1 MTETYRP
8 PELFC
13 VKSRGGTHKALS
25 EKVDI
30 WSYGVFL
37 FYACTGH
44 HRFPMPT
51 KACVDS
57 YVACFKMHQ
66 DMSSGD
72 EAFRRLLMQMAWGG
86 GRGEEPTIIAAK
98 TRGERIKWY
107 DAILLC
113 LRPTPRDRHFPSTS
127 FFEALM

>member
-1 MTETYRP
+1 M
-8 PELFC
+8 
-13 VKSRGGTHKALS
+13 S
-25 EKVDI
+25 EGVDF
-30 WSYGVFL
+30 WSYGFSM

-57 YVACFKMHQ
+57 YVACFKMQQ
-66 DMSSGD
+66 DMNNGD
-72 EAFRRLLMQMAWGG
+72 EGFRRALMQMAR
-86 GRGEEPTIIAAK
+86 GREPNIIAAK
-98 TRGERIKWY
+98 TTDERIKWH

-113 LRPTPRDRHFPSTS
+113 LRPTPRDRRFPSTS

>member
-30 WSYGVFL
+30 WPYGVVL

-72 EAFRRLLMQMAWGG
+72 EGFRRVLMQMA
-86 GRGEEPTIIAAK
+86 RGCEPNIIAA
-98 TRGERIKWY
+98 TTDERIKWH

-113 LRPTPRDRHFPSTS
+113 LRPTPRDRHFPSAS

>member
-8 PELFC
+8 PELFG
-13 VKSRGGTHKALS
+13 VKTRGGTHKALS

-57 YVACFKMHQ
+57 YVACFKMHK
-66 DMSSGD
+66 DLRSD
-72 EAFRRLLMQMAWGG
+72 EQAFRRLLMQVAWA
-86 GRGEEPTIIAAK
+86 GEREPAIIAAR
-98 TRGERIKWY
+98 TMGERIKWL
-107 DAILLC
+107 DAILLR
-113 LRPTPRDRHFPSTS
+113 LRPTQRDRHFPSTS

>member
-8 PELFC
+8 PELFG
-13 VKSRGGTHKALS
+13 VKTRGGAHKNLS
-25 EKVDI
+25 EYVDI

-57 YVACFKMHQ
+57 YVACYKMHK
-66 DMSSGD
+66 DLSSGD
-72 EAFRRLLMQMAWGG
+72 EVFKRILMIPARR
-86 GRGEEPTIIAAK
+86 EEPNIIAAN
-98 TRGERIKWY
+98 TQGERIKWY

-113 LRPTPRDRHFPSTS
+113 LRPTPRDRHFPSAS